1 MLFRLSC
8 SFQLLQTNGIDIS
21 KMPKPN
27 KIDLSSSFNSN
38 NKPTKQ
44 KLIFQNSST
53 SSNSHNSSSTSSI
66 HNPAFSRNP
75 LKSPFC
81 TDLRSAVEYDRKHLK
96 EKTRQIPVI
105 LESMI
110 KVMETHLNIEGIY
123 RINGAA
129 SRMKKM
135 QQIFIEKWRD
145 QKEGW
150 IRSIHYVSVWSQID
164 YEGGGNEQQI
174 TKQPTCKP
182 HDVAGLIKR
191 YLREL
196 QDPLLSNMYSI
207 LFLTTDKIT
216 DLKQKIRAICLC
228 FLLLTNVH
236 KKTTLYVLQHLK
248 RVCERHLDNKMTLTN
263 VAVCLS
269 PCFFSL
275 TDESSELAGD
285 QMKQAT
291 NIVKIMIRYVDILNV
306 LPAEILRQTRK
317 ARESLNKMKEK
328 QKKVGG
334 RKKRSRKFNS
344 ILKHNKDSDT
354 VSTYA
359 APIVNSVTLPT
370 IAKIGMVPSS
380 FTPPKINTEDNNN
393 NNNKLNNS
401 LADYN
406 ILQIQIDKS
415 VHDFYQQ
422 SSNPRPN
429 YSKNNNN
436 SIIGGRTAVG
446 MVFDE
451 KTRVKDVI
459 QHCVPIVGSPTKV
472 CQERNDLNTNS
483 MSRDSL
489 KNNVNND
496 NLNLQNYALFEVGGN
511 LTRRR
516 LPNNVLVQN
525 IRAVNPD
532 ASFLIKYEIMLNK

>member
-27 KIDLSSSFNSN
+27 KIDLSSSFNNSH
-38 NKPTKQ
+38 NKPTKH
-44 KLIFQNSST
+44 KLVFQNSST
-53 SSNSHNSSSTSSI
+53 SSNSNHSSSASSI
-66 HNPAFSRNP
+66 QNPAFSRNP
-75 LKSPFC
+75 SKSPFC

-110 KVMETHLNIEGIY
+110 EVMETHLNIEGIY

-135 QQIFIEKWRD
+135 QQSFIEKWRD

-150 IRSIHYVSVWSQID
+150 IRSIHYVSVWAQID
-164 YEGGGNEQQI
+164 YEGNEQI

-248 RVCERHLDNKMTLTN
+248 RVCERHLENKMTLTN

-275 TDESSELAGD
+275 TDESELAGD

-291 NIVKIMIRYVDILNV
+291 NVVKIMIRYVDILNV

-317 ARESLNKMKEK
+317 ARESLNKMNE
-328 QKKVGG
+328 
-334 RKKRSRKFNS
+334 RC
-344 ILKHNKDSDT
+344 
-354 VSTYA
+354 Y
-359 APIVNSVTLPT
+359 
-370 IAKIGMVPSS
+370 
-380 FTPPKINTEDNNN
+380 
-393 NNNKLNNS
+393 KLNFIS
-401 LADYN
+401 L
-406 ILQIQIDKS
+406 
-415 VHDFYQQ
+415 
-422 SSNPRPN
+422 
-429 YSKNNNN
+429 
-436 SIIGGRTAVG
+436 
-446 MVFDE
+446 
-451 KTRVKDVI
+451 
-459 QHCVPIVGSPTKV
+459 
-472 CQERNDLNTNS
+472 
-483 MSRDSL
+483 
-489 KNNVNND
+489 
-496 NLNLQNYALFEVGGN
+496 
-511 LTRRR
+511 
-516 LPNNVLVQN
+516 
-525 IRAVNPD
+525 
-532 ASFLIKYEIMLNK
+532 